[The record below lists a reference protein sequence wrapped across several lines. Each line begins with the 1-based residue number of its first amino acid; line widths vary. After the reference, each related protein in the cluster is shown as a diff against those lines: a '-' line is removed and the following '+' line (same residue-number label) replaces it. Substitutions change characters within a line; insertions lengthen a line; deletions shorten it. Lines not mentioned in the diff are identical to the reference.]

1 MYLAHK
7 GYTDNMNTRR
17 HLEICMYKK
26 KHKIYIYYTA
36 YRRTITFN
44 TAMFRELS
52 YSYMLI
58 NPVNI
63 SPKNREKIRISV
75 LFRNNIM
82 NISSPAELQSPRNE
96 DRRREP
102 VREKEGRKEGE
113 KERES
118 RIGEHEKGEMIK
130 EPY

>member
-1 MYLAHK
+1 MHVIIIMYLAHK
-7 GYTDNMNTRR
+7 GYTDNMNTQR
-17 HLEICMYKK
+17 HLEICMYKN

-44 TAMFRELS
+44 TAMFWELS

-63 SPKNREKIRISV
+63 SPKNREKIR
-75 LFRNNIM
+75 NIM
-82 NISSPAELQSPRNE
+82 NISSPSELQSPRNE

-102 VREKEGRKEGE
+102 VRENEGRKEGRG
-113 KERES
+113 ERTREANW
-118 RIGEHEKGEMIK
+118 RA
-130 EPY
+130 